1 MKRLLTI
8 FCAALLLASSC
19 ERYDDILDRLS
30 KLEQR
35 VDEIENQC
43 RRLNSN
49 VDAVQAVLSAVQQ
62 NDYVTEVMK
71 VMENGELVGYSI
83 TFAKAGTITLYNG
96 EDGAA
101 GTSPNIGIRKAADGQ
116 YYWTADDQWMTDENG
131 EKIPAVVPEDPDG
144 KYITPQ
150 FRVAEGIWYVSY
162 DNGSSWRE
170 LGEMGKG
177 GDQFFKDVQYDGEY
191 ICFTLLD
198 DTKVLIPRINKIQ
211 NHWEGKKWYAYGTSL
226 TSESMGKYVPYVA
239 EMSGLDVVNKGI
251 GGGGIISNTKV
262 KDAVMNTT
270 DGKLE
275 ADLITLEVGANDA
288 SAPLGEPWD
297 NTADTFLGSLT
308 QCINYLLQNT
318 NARIVVMSSPIGR
331 YTTSGGS
338 TEITPDRYK
347 YLERWQGI
355 RDVCIKCGVHYI
367 GLGDESGMGW
377 ARLNNNMGIDYNT
390 DNIHHTDIGGYNLA
404 VYMWSKLKDIPLWY
418 TSVPD
423 GDDEINDTEGWS
435 IYDSFDRANTT
446 SGLGTSDSGHIW
458 KHYDNDG
465 TKIYISDGKVFSYK
479 DYPSSY
485 CVLGTGNRSIQADI
499 YSDAAGQILLYS
511 RYNENTGR
519 DYVAVRCNKDGL
531 TLLLKDNGTNKEIQS
546 ISASRLPSFPY
557 TVKIDVIDDTHNV
570 YVNDELLI
578 SHNIITLSDNANVG
592 FSINGSESYIDNF
605 KAGTNVTKLE
615 KKSISILFVGN
626 SLTQDGIAYLPYM
639 LKNYYPEVDFK
650 FYMWYI
656 GGYTL
661 EQQYDVFSSN
671 GKANIFSVAENSQ
684 SWTNFNKSKT
694 MASVLS
700 TYKFDIVC
708 MQEYFKLQ
716 KEDFITDWNDCYD
729 YIKSN
734 YTGGNDLE
742 FISLFHAPMRGSS
755 YDVDQIYK
763 RTEDGNTLIL
773 QTTDTKDMI
782 PNGIAVYRALQT
794 DLNTLGDKQQLS
806 PDGVHTQEGLPCLL
820 QTYVTLCWLFDRLGI
835 DKSIYGHPMRMT
847 TEIYKKISVPGANLG
862 SGVITGTEE
871 QNLLAQEIAINAYNE
886 GKEFVRQVLPI

>member
-8 FCAALLLASSC
+8 FCAALLLAISC
-19 ERYDDILDRLS
+19 ERYDEILDRLTS
-30 KLEQR
+30 LEQR

-71 VMENGELVGYSI
+71 VMENGEVVGYSI

-131 EKIPAVVPEDPDG
+131 ERIPAVVPDDPDG

-150 FRVAEGIWYVSY
+150 FRVAEGRWYVSY

-170 LGEMGKG
+170 LGEIGKG

-239 EMSGLDVVNKGI
+239 EMSGLNVVNKGI

-423 GDDEINDTEGWS
+423 GDDEINDTEG
-435 IYDSFDRANTT
+435 
-446 SGLGTSDSGHIW
+446 
-458 KHYDNDG
+458 
-465 TKIYISDGKVFSYK
+465 
-479 DYPSSY
+479 
-485 CVLGTGNRSIQADI
+485 
-499 YSDAAGQILLYS
+499 
-511 RYNENTGR
+511 
-519 DYVAVRCNKDGL
+519 
-531 TLLLKDNGTNKEIQS
+531 
-546 ISASRLPSFPY
+546 
-557 TVKIDVIDDTHNV
+557 
-570 YVNDELLI
+570 
-578 SHNIITLSDNANVG
+578 
-592 FSINGSESYIDNF
+592 
-605 KAGTNVTKLE
+605 
-615 KKSISILFVGN
+615 
-626 SLTQDGIAYLPYM
+626 
-639 LKNYYPEVDFK
+639 
-650 FYMWYI
+650 
-656 GGYTL
+656 
-661 EQQYDVFSSN
+661 
-671 GKANIFSVAENSQ
+671 
-684 SWTNFNKSKT
+684 
-694 MASVLS
+694 
-700 TYKFDIVC
+700 
-708 MQEYFKLQ
+708 
-716 KEDFITDWNDCYD
+716 
-729 YIKSN
+729 
-734 YTGGNDLE
+734 
-742 FISLFHAPMRGSS
+742 
-755 YDVDQIYK
+755 
-763 RTEDGNTLIL
+763 
-773 QTTDTKDMI
+773 
-782 PNGIAVYRALQT
+782 
-794 DLNTLGDKQQLS
+794 
-806 PDGVHTQEGLPCLL
+806 
-820 QTYVTLCWLFDRLGI
+820 
-835 DKSIYGHPMRMT
+835 
-847 TEIYKKISVPGANLG
+847 
-862 SGVITGTEE
+862 
-871 QNLLAQEIAINAYNE
+871 
-886 GKEFVRQVLPI
+886 

>member
-35 VDEIENQC
+35 VDEIENRC

-131 EKIPAVVPEDPDG
+131 EKIPAVVPDDPDG

-198 DTKVLIPRINKIQ
+198 DTKVLIPRINKVQ

-262 KDAVMNTT
+262 KDAVMNTA

-435 IYDSFDRANTT
+435 IYDSFNRANTT

-458 KHYDNDG
+458 KHYSNDG

-485 CVLGTGNRSIQADI
+485 CVLGTGDRSIQADI

-531 TLLLKDNGTNKEIQS
+531 TLLLKDNGTNKEMQS

-557 TVKIDVIDDTHNV
+557 TVKIDVIDNTHNV
-570 YVNDELLI
+570 YVNDELMI
-578 SHNIITLSDNANVG
+578 SHDITNLSDNANVG
-592 FSINGSESYIDNF
+592 FSINGSESYMDNF

-671 GKANIFSVAENSQ
+671 GKATIFSVAENSQ

-708 MQEYFKLQ
+708 MQEYFKLE
-716 KEDFITDWNDCYD
+716 KEDFITDWNDCYG

-742 FISLFHAPMRGSS
+742 FISLFHAPMRGSN

>member
-8 FCAALLLASSC
+8 FCAALLLAISC
-19 ERYDDILDRLS
+19 ERYDEILDRLTS
-30 KLEQR
+30 LEQR

-71 VMENGELVGYSI
+71 VMENGEVVGYSI

-131 EKIPAVVPEDPDG
+131 ERIPAVVPDDPDG

-150 FRVAEGIWYVSY
+150 FRVAEGRWYVSY

-170 LGEMGKG
+170 LGEIGKG

-239 EMSGLDVVNKGI
+239 EMSGLNVVNKGI

-435 IYDSFDRANTT
+435 IYDSFNRANTT

-458 KHYDNDG
+458 KYFGDDEAN
-465 TKIYISDGKVFSYK
+465 TYISDGKVFSYK

-485 CVLGTGNRSIQADI
+485 CVFGTGNRSIQADV
-499 YSDAAGQILLYS
+499 YSDTAGQILLYT
-511 RYNENTGR
+511 RFNEIDKK
-519 DYVAVRCNKDGL
+519 DYVAVRVYNDGL
-531 TLLLKDNGTNKEIQS
+531 TLLLKDNGTIKEIQS

-557 TVKIDVIDDTHNV
+557 TVKIDVINDTHNV
-570 YVNDELLI
+570 YVNDELMI
-578 SHNIITLSDNANVG
+578 SHNIPNFSDNANVG
-592 FSINGSESYIDNF
+592 FSINGRESYIDDF
-605 KAGTNVTKLE
+605 KAGANVTNLE

-626 SLTQDGIAYLPYM
+626 SHTQDGIAYLPYM

-650 FYMWYI
+650 IYMWYI

-661 EQQYDVFSSN
+661 EQQYDVFTSN

-708 MQEYFKLQ
+708 MQEYFKLE

-742 FISLFHAPMRGSS
+742 FISLFHAPMRGSN

>member
-1 MKRLLTI
+1 
-8 FCAALLLASSC
+8 
-19 ERYDDILDRLS
+19 
-30 KLEQR
+30 
-35 VDEIENQC
+35 
-43 RRLNSN
+43 
-49 VDAVQAVLSAVQQ
+49 
-62 NDYVTEVMK
+62 
-71 VMENGELVGYSI
+71 
-83 TFAKAGTITLYNG
+83 
-96 EDGAA
+96 
-101 GTSPNIGIRKAADGQ
+101 
-116 YYWTADDQWMTDENG
+116 
-131 EKIPAVVPEDPDG
+131 
-144 KYITPQ
+144 
-150 FRVAEGIWYVSY
+150 
-162 DNGSSWRE
+162 
-170 LGEMGKG
+170 
-177 GDQFFKDVQYDGEY
+177 
-191 ICFTLLD
+191 
-198 DTKVLIPRINKIQ
+198 
-211 NHWEGKKWYAYGTSL
+211 
-226 TSESMGKYVPYVA
+226 MGKYVPYVA

-251 GGGGIISNTKV
+251 GGGGIISNTRV

-557 TVKIDVIDDTHNV
+557 TVKIDVIDNTHNV
-570 YVNDELLI
+570 YVND
-578 SHNIITLSDNANVG
+578 
-592 FSINGSESYIDNF
+592 
-605 KAGTNVTKLE
+605 
-615 KKSISILFVGN
+615 
-626 SLTQDGIAYLPYM
+626 
-639 LKNYYPEVDFK
+639 
-650 FYMWYI
+650 
-656 GGYTL
+656 
-661 EQQYDVFSSN
+661 
-671 GKANIFSVAENSQ
+671 
-684 SWTNFNKSKT
+684 
-694 MASVLS
+694 
-700 TYKFDIVC
+700 
-708 MQEYFKLQ
+708 
-716 KEDFITDWNDCYD
+716 
-729 YIKSN
+729 
-734 YTGGNDLE
+734 
-742 FISLFHAPMRGSS
+742 
-755 YDVDQIYK
+755 
-763 RTEDGNTLIL
+763 
-773 QTTDTKDMI
+773 
-782 PNGIAVYRALQT
+782 
-794 DLNTLGDKQQLS
+794 
-806 PDGVHTQEGLPCLL
+806 
-820 QTYVTLCWLFDRLGI
+820 
-835 DKSIYGHPMRMT
+835 
-847 TEIYKKISVPGANLG
+847 
-862 SGVITGTEE
+862 
-871 QNLLAQEIAINAYNE
+871 
-886 GKEFVRQVLPI
+886 

>member
-62 NDYVTEVMK
+62 NDYVTEIMK
-71 VMENGELVGYSI
+71 IMEKGEVVGYSI
-83 TFAKAGTITLYNG
+83 TFSKAGTITLYNG

-131 EKIPAVVPEDPDG
+131 EKIPAVVPDDPDG

-150 FRVAEGIWYVSY
+150 FRVAEGRWYVSY

-170 LGEMGKG
+170 LGEIGKG

-198 DTKVLIPRINKIQ
+198 DTKVLIPRINKVQ

-435 IYDSFDRANTT
+435 IYDSFNRANTT

-570 YVNDELLI
+570 YVNDELMI
-578 SHNIITLSDNANVG
+578 SHDITNLSDNANVG

-708 MQEYFKLQ
+708 MQEYFKLE

-742 FISLFHAPMRGSS
+742 FISLFHAPMRGSN

-835 DKSIYGHPMRMT
+835 DKSIYGNPMRMT

>member
-1 MKRLLTI
+1 MKRLLLI

-30 KLEQR
+30 SLEQR
-35 VDEIENQC
+35 VEEIENQC

-49 VDAVQAVLSAVQQ
+49 VDAIQTVLSAVQQ

-71 VMENGELVGYSI
+71 ILENGEVVGYSI
-83 TFAKAGTITLYNG
+83 TFARGGTITIYHG
-96 EDGAA
+96 EGVAA
-101 GTSPNIGIRKAADGQ
+101 GTGPDIGVRKAADGQ
-116 YYWTADDQWMTDENG
+116 YYWTADDEWMTDENG
-131 EKIPAVVPEDPDG
+131 DKIPAVVPDDPAG
-144 KYITPQ
+144 EYVTPQ
-150 FRVAEGIWYVSY
+150 FRVSAGTWYVSY
-162 DNGSSWRE
+162 DNGNSWRE
-170 LGEMGKG
+170 IGEVDKG

-198 DTKVLIPRINKIQ
+198 DTKVLIPRINKVK

-226 TSESMGKYVPYVA
+226 TSASQGKYVPYVA
-239 EMSGLDVVNKGI
+239 ELSGLDVVNKGI
-251 GGGGIISNTKV
+251 GGGGIISNTRV

-435 IYDSFDRANTT
+435 IYDSFNRANTT

-458 KHYDNDG
+458 KHYGNDG
-465 TKIYISDGKVFSYK
+465 TKIYISDGKVFSYI

-557 TVKIDVIDDTHNV
+557 TVKIDVIDNTHNV
-570 YVNDELLI
+570 YVNDELMI
-578 SHNIITLSDNANVG
+578 SHDITNLSDNANVG

-605 KAGTNVTKLE
+605 KAGANVTKLE

-661 EQQYDVFSSN
+661 EQQYAVFSSN

-835 DKSIYGHPMRMT
+835 DKSIYGNPMRMT

-886 GKEFVRQVLPI
+886 GKEFVEQHVP